1 MADEE
6 LFFEEMAGVKPLSRE
21 PRERLDKRSDAVN
34 AEQRRLAA
42 SGALDEAVNP
52 LVDEGVEPLDAWYV
66 LKFKRPGIQHGVY
79 KKMRT
84 GKYDIEA
91 RLDCHRMTV
100 KEARDEVVEFIHDSM
115 QLGLRTVL
123 IMHGK
128 GQRKAEVERTAVLKG
143 YVNEWLKSLDDVQ
156 AFHSAQPIHGGTG
169 AVYLLLKKSAEKKRE
184 NRERFLKGRVPLESR

>member
-1 MADEE
+1 MG
-6 LFFEEMAGVKPLSRE
+6 FI
-21 PRERLDKRSDAVN
+21 KRC
-34 AEQRRLAA
+34 
-42 SGALDEAVNP
+42 
-52 LVDEGVEPLDAWYV
+52 
-66 LKFKRPGIQHGVY
+66 
-79 KKMRT
+79 T

-156 AFHSAQPIHGGTG
+156 AFHSAQPVHGGTG

>member
-1 MADEE
+1 MADKE

-21 PRERLDKRSDAVN
+21 PRERLDKRPVSVN

-42 SGALDEAVNP
+42 SGALDEAINP
-52 LVDEGVEPLDAWYV
+52 LVDEGIEPLDAWYV
-66 LKFKRPGIQHGVY
+66 LQFKRPGIQHGVY
-79 KKMRT
+79 KKMRM

-100 KEARDEVVEFIHDSM
+100 KKARDEVVEFIHDSM

-156 AFHSAQPIHGGTG
+156 AFHSAQPVHGGTG

-184 NRERFLKGRVPLESR
+184 NRERFLKGRVPSENR